1 MNVVGQDGK
10 GELPAPRSATA
21 RQAGGDGQ
29 NKDSSGDGTGSG
41 QRASKSV
48 DKAAVKTGRK
58 RARKIHVESEDDD
71 NDVVITRI
79 KSHESLRPGK
89 QVCLMPSLTAPN
101 FPSRPIPLIYMLA
114 AKAVTSLQ
122 SNPIGSITIRC
133 NAAQSQ
139 SEG

>member
-21 RQAGGDGQ
+21 RQAGDGQ

-58 RARKIHVESEDDD
+58 RARKIRVESEDDD
-71 NDVVITRI
+71 NDVVIT
-79 KSHESLRPGK
+79 HERPGK
-89 QVCLMPSLTAPN
+89 QVCLMPSPTAPN

-114 AKAVTSLQ
+114 AKAVASPQ